1 VLAGGV
7 GFGRRPSKQ
16 SAIAANYHRRLQMHR
31 VSRKKM
37 VLDTLVIVALVG
49 AIVLAIRWL
58 EGASL
63 LPPNW

>member
-1 VLAGGV
+1 M
-7 GFGRRPSKQ
+7 
-16 SAIAANYHRRLQMHR
+16 NR

-37 VLDTLVIVALVG
+37 AIEAIGMVALVA
-49 AIVLAIRWL
+49 AIVLIIRWL